1 MGGAMLIDCSV
12 SLLIIRFLAVRLG
25 YGRRLMHALHAALSH
40 GLGTYLFF
48 HGLGYRKYTIFFRIN
63 K

>member
-12 SLLIIRFLAVRLG
+12 IILIIRFLAVRLG

-48 HGLGYRKYTIFFRIN
+48 HGLG
-63 K
+63 

>member
-25 YGRRLMHALHAALSH
+25 YGRRLMHALHAARAIPWTRYVFVFSWSWIPEV
-40 GLGTYLFF
+40 YDLF
-48 HGLGYRKYTIFFRIN
+48 
-63 K
+63 